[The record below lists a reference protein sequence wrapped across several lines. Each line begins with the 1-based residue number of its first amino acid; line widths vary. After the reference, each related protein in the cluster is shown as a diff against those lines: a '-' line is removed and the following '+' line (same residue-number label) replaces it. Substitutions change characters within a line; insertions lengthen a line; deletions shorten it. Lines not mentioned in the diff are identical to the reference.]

1 MSARARN
8 RRLALLALVA
18 SAALGCARRHPD
30 HDGRW
35 VADAERRHALADQQ
49 LEAGDLPGARASLR
63 AIVDAR
69 VPGEIPTGVR
79 RAILQDTYFRLAELD
94 LKVSDPRAALAT
106 ADRGLALGS
115 ADDRDDLFVANLLV
129 VRGAAHEALD
139 DGADAAA
146 DYHAALVINDR
157 LLAEALRGGTDAVP
171 APGGRP

>member
-1 MSARARN
+1 MRERARN
-8 RRLALLALVA
+8 RWLALLALVA

-49 LEAGDLPGARASLR
+49 LQAGDLPGARASLR
-63 AIVDAR
+63 AIVDTRA
-69 VPGEIPTGVR
+69 PGEIPAGVR
-79 RAILQDTYFRLAELD
+79 RTVLQDTYFRLAELD
-94 LKVSDPRAALAT
+94 LKGNDPRAALAT
-106 ADRGLALGS
+106 ADRGLAIGS
-115 ADDRDDLFVANLLV
+115 AADLDDLFVANLLV

-139 DGADAAA
+139 DGAGAAA

-157 LLAEALRGGTDAVP
+157 LLAETLRGGADAAG